1 MLVRLAD
8 STFEFQAAP
17 QRNLGVLARI
27 VEQADCYRLPI
38 SDLRD
43 GVQLIAELFT
53 RVNHA

>member
-27 VEQADCYRLPI
+27 VERADCYRLPI
-38 SDLRD
+38 SDLD
-43 GVQLIAELFT
+43 EGVRLIRRLFGD
-53 RVNHA
+53 A

>member
-53 RVNHA
+53 RANHA